1 MHNKARRNGF
11 TLIELLVVIAIIATL
26 ATLVI
31 GATMRFISTQKETNT
46 RVIIQ
51 NVDKALQKQ
60 WAKVIADAK
69 AEPTANF
76 DYSGSPVMSMA
87 GQDRTRARIIW
98 IKMRLMEAFPMT
110 YAECDPSTNP
120 LYITPTVA
128 NPYIPASSQRRYIAS
143 YKKKLAGSTVT
154 LVNGIDTQSA
164 ACLLMALSVNKV
176 LDPDSIASNLGQEV
190 LANGTKQNQYIIDGW
205 GNPVLFFRF
214 PTPDLST
221 WVPLGYNS
229 TVIPNPKAM
238 DPQSNN
244 PAANTTLGK
253 GVGADPVDPEGKLQN
268 PNWNSGQFV
277 SFCHPVQNGNGAW
290 YITPVIASA
299 GSDQKAGLTAN
310 FSISN
315 ATDAGDNIYNYLLRF
330 GATGN

>member
-1 MHNKARRNGF
+1 MVKRKGF
-11 TLIELLVVIAIIATL
+11 TLIELLVVIAIIAVL

-31 GATMRFISTQKETNT
+31 GATMRFITSQKETNT
-46 RVIIQ
+46 RIILQ
-51 NVDKALQKQ
+51 NLDKALQKQ

-87 GQDRTRARIIW
+87 GQDRARARIIW

-110 YAECDPSTNP
+110 YAEIDTVNNP
-120 LYITPTVA
+120 LYF
-128 NPYIPASSQRRYIAS
+128 NNYIPAGVRHYIAG
-143 YKKKLAGSTVT
+143 YKKKLAGFTPVTV
-154 LVNGIDTQSA
+154 NNIDTQSA
-164 ACLLMALSVNKV
+164 ACLLLALSVNKA
-176 LDPDSIASNLGQEV
+176 LDPDSIASNLGQEI
-190 LANGTKQNQYIIDGW
+190 LPNGTPQNQYIIDGW

-214 PTPDLST
+214 PTPDLTT
-221 WVPLGYNS
+221 WTSLGG
-229 TVIPNPKAM
+229 M

-244 PAANTTLGK
+244 PAKSTALGS
-253 GVGADPVDPEGKLQN
+253 GVGADPADPEGKLQN
-268 PNWNSGQFV
+268 PNWNNGGAGV
-277 SFCHPVQNGNGAW
+277 SLFESICHPVHTAAGPFAW

-299 GSDQKAGLTAN
+299 GSDRQAGLTAN

-315 ATDAGDNIYNYLLRF
+315 ATQAGDNIYNYLLRF